1 MSLDMHPSHETIGFR
16 ENMSSDN
23 VLMEFFVQEA
33 NACKDWIRKSDRD
46 QFEAFYKKVLN
57 GLRDIGLETMNP
69 STFYDIPLQA
79 RLEELDRLEK
89 EHRLELEAAF
99 MAVWLSSE
107 MKNERSAYHHKM
119 TLKMME
125 NH

>member
-1 MSLDMHPSHETIGFR
+1 MT
-16 ENMSSDN
+16 SDN

-33 NACKDWIRKSDRD
+33 NACKDWIRKSDRA
-46 QFEAFYKKVLN
+46 QFETFYKKVLN
-57 GLRDIGLETMNP
+57 SLREIGLETMNP
-69 STFYDIPLQA
+69 AAFYDIPLQA

-99 MAVWLSSE
+99 MAVWLSNE
-107 MKNERSAYHHKM
+107 MKNERSTYHQKM
-119 TLKMME
+119 TLKLMD